1 MRHAHCIA
9 TQSLHRRPAAVSAYV
24 RQHLQHTQTNVI
36 RIGRAYSAWRV
47 AIRYAVGGITVFH
60 PNVTALCSGLRYRKS
75 VCRLIT
81 FVRPNR
87 REQNRTEIR
96 LFRLSQGVE
105 TFGNISS
112 PFCTFAVLWHPCK
125 ILWRSYRGNLSVG
138 GVKHKKGSKIERCHI
153 RVSPLLVSLLCFG
166 AESHNVADDEHNYGL
181 DLRAQT
187 VAQLP

>member
-1 MRHAHCIA
+1 MGGESGGSSDPSDELGYASQPASQSVNRAYMSGLHDGEVTLLSIQLSEQMMRHAHCIA

-125 ILWRSYRGNLSVG
+125 IL
-138 GVKHKKGSKIERCHI
+138 
-153 RVSPLLVSLLCFG
+153 
-166 AESHNVADDEHNYGL
+166 
-181 DLRAQT
+181 
-187 VAQLP
+187 